1 MTFHSLHLSNLCR
14 DLLTAVL
21 DSGRN
26 VQKSMAFLFSSA
38 NHESHGKFHVFS
50 DIFEVNPL
58 VAVWL
63 IWKPSFW
70 RRQNLREWAQR
81 WTWCE
86 LQIYYEILCKTH
98 IFTKYCFILML
109 CFGAKYMLEALT
121 DNILPHDVPSED
133 GGEAEEPTWISHWKG
148 PWNVFVTMPVFHEF
162 FALRLQRWHEFKKF
176 EVQINYKL
184 HRYDRL

>member
-1 MTFHSLHLSNLCR
+1 MTFHSFHLSNLCR

-26 VQKSMAFLFSSA
+26 ALQKSMAFLFSSA
-38 NHESHGKFHVFS
+38 NQRRHSTFFRYFWGESFGRSVADLEAELLAQTEPPWMS
-50 DIFEVNPL
+50 PEVNMMWITHIL
-58 VAVWL
+58 W
-63 IWKPSFW
+63 
-70 RRQNLREWAQR
+70 N
-81 WTWCE
+81 
-86 LQIYYEILCKTH
+86 EILFKTH
-98 IFTKYCFILML
+98 IFTKYCFFLML
-109 CFGAKYMLEALT
+109 CFGAKYMLEAFT